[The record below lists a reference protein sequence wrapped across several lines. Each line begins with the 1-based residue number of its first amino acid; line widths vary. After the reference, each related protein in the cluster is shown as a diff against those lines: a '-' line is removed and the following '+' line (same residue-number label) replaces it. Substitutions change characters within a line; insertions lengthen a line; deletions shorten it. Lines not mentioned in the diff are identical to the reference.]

1 MMQWWLKCSLN
12 SKREL
17 IRSQSRRSCSTLS
30 TLTCEK
36 LEKPAAIANT
46 PVLNGPRQ
54 LSHSLANFH
63 TPLPTF
69 THTHTLT
76 FTLTSHKKCVFFPQ
90 VRRDKKFGTISFK
103 LLLLYFFSVFPTK
116 QNGGNITYLCYI
128 VLFDYIILTTI
139 TLAISKG
146 GTGDTGR
153 RWKHQFDAISNEQ
166 CIVIQMVLWAS
177 SDACQ
182 GRNQETRVGG
192 KSSSEMF
199 QHFLTIYQAQ

>member
-1 MMQWWLKCSLN
+1 MTEPHYSTHITLPNSSPLPLFHRNITPSIPFPLPFLHRGNVVCFYDTYCSNMMQWWLKCSLN

-17 IRSQSRRSCSTLS
+17 IRSQSRSSCSTLS

-76 FTLTSHKKCVFFPQ
+76 FTLTSHKKCVFFP
-90 VRRDKKFGTISFK
+90 
-103 LLLLYFFSVFPTK
+103 
-116 QNGGNITYLCYI
+116 
-128 VLFDYIILTTI
+128 
-139 TLAISKG
+139 
-146 GTGDTGR
+146 
-153 RWKHQFDAISNEQ
+153 
-166 CIVIQMVLWAS
+166 
-177 SDACQ
+177 
-182 GRNQETRVGG
+182 
-192 KSSSEMF
+192 
-199 QHFLTIYQAQ
+199 